1 MGQLRLKIMT
11 LGPSHKLDGEE
22 EISLGSPNLLIPYGK
37 VYIIIIS
44 LHIPWSKNME
54 MKVA

>member
-1 MGQLRLKIMT
+1 MT